1 MPAAHSSRQNK
12 VLVTHAPIR
21 VACRMVSE
29 GEKLDDSWQVFA
41 EGIPDILVQLS
52 DNGTVLHIN
61 RTPRG
66 LTPNE
71 VLGKNVF
78 EYLVPASRTA
88 VRRGLAEVFA
98 GGESRVHEIPLLG
111 EDGGICWFAAHVGPI
126 VVGGRV
132 VAAAVVARDITAQK
146 QGELALRESEARYRI
161 LVENAPEAIVVL
173 DVDASHF
180 VDVNANACLLFE
192 LSREELVTR
201 DPVGLSPPTQP
212 DGRPSSE
219 AAREF
224 IRQALEGETP
234 VFEWIHSSASR
245 ANIRCEVRLVRLP
258 AKGRRLVRGSIIDIT
273 NQHQL
278 ERQLRQFQKLDT
290 LGQMAGGIAHDFNN
304 ILTIISSAVEMVL
317 LDLEPDSDIRADA
330 ETIREA
336 TKRGAQLTRQIMA
349 FARGREPHREML
361 DLNSVVQHTV
371 EMLRRLMGVNVK
383 LVQHLQPSGATI
395 FADRGQVEQILVNLL
410 LNARDAVGDAGTVTV
425 ATQRLADDSLA
436 LIVSDD
442 GVGMTDAVREKIF
455 EAFFTTKP
463 PGKGTGLGLP
473 TVSALVRDHGGTIGV
488 TSEAG
493 VGTTFEIIFPAIAK
507 SQPSQ

>member
-1 MPAAHSSRQNK
+1 MTN
-12 VLVTHAPIR
+12 
-21 VACRMVSE
+21 E
-29 GEKLDDSWQVFA
+29 GETLGDSWHLFA

-52 DNGTVLHIN
+52 DDGTVLHIN
-61 RTPRG
+61 RTPPG
-66 LTPNE
+66 LTPAE

-98 GGESRVHEIPLLG
+98 GGTSRVHEIPLLA

-126 VVGGRV
+126 VAGGRV

-146 QGELALRESEARYRI
+146 HGELALRESEARYRI

-173 DVDASHF
+173 DVDASRF

-192 LSREELVTR
+192 LTRGELLTRE
-201 DPVGLSPPTQP
+201 PVGLSPPTQP
-212 DGRPSSE
+212 DGRPSIV
-219 AAREF
+219 AAREYL
-224 IRQALEGETP
+224 RQALEGETP
-234 VFEWIHSSASR
+234 AFEWVHSSASR

-304 ILTIISSAVEMVL
+304 ILTIISSAAEMLL
-317 LDLEPDSDIRADA
+317 LDLAPDSEVRADA
-330 ETIREA
+330 ESIRDA
-336 TKRGAQLTRQIMA
+336 TRRGAQLTKQILA
-349 FARGREPHREML
+349 FAGGREPHRETL

-383 LVQHLQPSGATI
+383 LVQHLEPSGATI

-410 LNARDAVGDAGTVTV
+410 LNARDAVGDAGAVTV
-425 ATQRLADDSLA
+425 ATQRLADDSVA
-436 LIVSDD
+436 LLVSDD
-442 GVGMTDAVREKIF
+442 GVGMTDAVRERIF

-473 TVSALVRDHGGTIGV
+473 TVSALVRDHGGTIAV

-493 VGTTFEIIFPAIAK
+493 VRTTFEIIFPPIAK
-507 SQPSQ
+507 PQPSQ